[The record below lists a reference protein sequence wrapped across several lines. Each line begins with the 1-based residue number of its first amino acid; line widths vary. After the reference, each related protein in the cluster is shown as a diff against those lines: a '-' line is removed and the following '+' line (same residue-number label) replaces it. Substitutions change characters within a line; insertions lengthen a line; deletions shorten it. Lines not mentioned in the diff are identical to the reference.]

1 MCLAIPGQILST
13 AGQDLERMG
22 RVSFGGVV
30 KEVSLAYVPQA
41 EVGDYVVVHVGFA
54 ISKLDIQEAEQ
65 TLHYFEQMQLG
76 ANLDD

>member
-41 EVGDYVVVHVGFA
+41 EVGDYVVVHIGFA
-54 ISKLDIQEAEQ
+54 ICKLDIQEAEQ
-65 TLHYFEQMQLG
+65 TLHYLERMHLREKVDG
-76 ANLDD
+76 